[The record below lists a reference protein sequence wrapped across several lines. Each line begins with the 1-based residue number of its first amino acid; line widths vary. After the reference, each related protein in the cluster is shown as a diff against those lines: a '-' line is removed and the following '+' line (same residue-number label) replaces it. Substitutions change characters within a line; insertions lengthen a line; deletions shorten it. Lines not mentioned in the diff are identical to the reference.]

1 MAFGRYLLSG
11 MHVWPDNQLGL
22 AVQEATNGCDFDRKE
37 YIHEHW
43 TKLTDH
49 PNWEQ
54 YQQDVCRGSPVKRN
68 KESVGH
74 KNRQVL

>member
-1 MAFGRYLLSG
+1 MAERKILTEQIMAFVKYLLSG
-11 MHVWPDNQLGL
+11 MHVWPDNQPGDWFYL
-22 AVQEATNGCDFDRKE
+22 AVQEATHGSDFDRKE

-54 YQQDVCRGSPVKRN
+54 YQ
-68 KESVGH
+68 
-74 KNRQVL
+74 